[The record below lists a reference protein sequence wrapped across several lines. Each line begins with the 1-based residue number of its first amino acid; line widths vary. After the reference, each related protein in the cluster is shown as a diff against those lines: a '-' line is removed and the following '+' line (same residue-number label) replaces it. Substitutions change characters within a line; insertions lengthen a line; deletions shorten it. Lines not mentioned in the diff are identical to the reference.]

1 LPKEVVKTY
10 GSHCFLVDGTIT
22 GVAFSGDG
30 KLVAAGARGRDG
42 GTVTVWDREGLE
54 RAYFRTASRVVAIG
68 FCDRD
73 RLLVALAPPQQ
84 GREPPPDA
92 PSLYAWELPE
102 YEPVTVPA
110 DLGRSCTLLA
120 TSPAS
125 RSIALHEPRNEAP
138 PGSVAML
145 VDTANWKATAK
156 WETPR
161 LHGMTFSP
169 DGKELA
175 LVGYKGVAF
184 QPVDPLGKSR
194 EWPVA
199 GWGLP
204 VCLAY
209 SPDGTRLALSDQDGV
224 TVRNRSFRVLRKI
237 RDAPGQLRGG
247 RLPGGGHVHPAP
259 RYISALAIS
268 ADGRTVYC
276 AHNEFGP
283 QAYDVETGSEVK
295 LDRPSISGFDGM
307 ALSPDGEDLAVWGD
321 SMRRFAQLMRLREG
335 GKVLGGD
342 RRAVGYELSLS
353 PDGRYLLTGSG
364 LLLLGMPEGERI
376 RSLERAGTR
385 RASAFGPDGKSLVVG
400 HDRSQITIYHAPAFG
415 RHKTFDVVELK
426 EGEAKGKYG
435 YVSEVAFSR
444 DGRRLFAS
452 AYLIGGPAYVVQYR
466 TSDWSRLG
474 SATIN
479 SREAC
484 SLAVAPDGTHVAVG
498 TVEATVEL
506 WAADRMAHVRT
517 FPCPFRPG
525 APRSHYV
532 WDVEFSPDGALLAAP
547 TYDGLVHIWDVAS
560 GRERHTLDVGR
571 RAWDIEFSPDGSCLL
586 VGGDTF
592 SVWDLGAPDRPML
605 SLPLRSDVRSVSPPL
620 VNAEGTR
627 VVLGLENGLG
637 YLVELELP

>member
-1 LPKEVVKTY
+1 MPKEVVETY

-54 RAYFRTASRVVAIG
+54 QAYFRTASRVVAIG

-92 PSLYAWELPE
+92 PSLYAWRLPE
-102 YEPVTVPA
+102 REPVAVPQ
-110 DLGRSCTLLA
+110 DLGKDCSLLA
-120 TSPAS
+120 ASPAS
-125 RSIALHEPRNEAP
+125 RSIAVCEPPDNAP
-138 PGSVAML
+138 YRSTVTL
-145 VDTANWKATAK
+145 VDTADWSATAS
-156 WETPR
+156 WESAQ
-161 LHGMTFSP
+161 LCGMTFSP
-169 DGKELA
+169 DGRELA
-175 LVGYKGVAF
+175 LVGYGSVMF
-184 QPVDPLGKSR
+184 QPVDPLR
-194 EWPVA
+194 EPREYPV
-199 GWGLP
+199 GERSLS
-204 VCLAY
+204 CLAY
-209 SPDGTRLALSDQDGV
+209 SQDGKRLVVSGRDGV
-224 TVRNRSFRVLRKI
+224 TVRDRSFRVLRKI
-237 RDAPGQLRGG
+237 RDAPRQLPPIVTP
-247 RLPGGGHVHPAP
+247 RLRATPAP
-259 RYISALAIS
+259 RFISAVAIS
-268 ADGRTVYC
+268 PDCRTVYC
-276 AHNEFGP
+276 THNQFGP

-342 RRAVGYELSLS
+342 RRAVGYELALS
-353 PDGRYLLTGSG
+353 PDGRYLLAGSG

-484 SLAVAPDGTHVAVG
+484 SLAVTPDGTHVAVG

-525 APRSHYV
+525 APRNHYV

-560 GRERHTLDVGR
+560 GRERHALDVGR

-592 SVWDLGAPDRPML
+592 SVWDLGAPNRPML
-605 SLPLRSDVRSVSPPL
+605 SLPLRSDVRSVSPPP